1 MLWSTV
7 GGCLVLRGMLH
18 LRCELGSSI
27 FVSHHGFPLSN
38 VSVLDFLVK
47 DSLYLW
53 LIYLAHLH

>member
-47 DSLYLW
+47 DSLYFCG
-53 LIYLAHLH
+53 

>member
-38 VSVLDFLVK
+38 VSVLGKRFTIF
-47 DSLYLW
+47 LW